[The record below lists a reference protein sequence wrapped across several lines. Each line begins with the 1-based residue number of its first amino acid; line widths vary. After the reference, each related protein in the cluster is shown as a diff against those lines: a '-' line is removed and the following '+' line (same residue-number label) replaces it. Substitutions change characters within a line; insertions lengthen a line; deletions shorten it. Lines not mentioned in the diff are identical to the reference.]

1 MISMQVIENSRSTTG
16 TRTRVQDINPTSG
29 MCPICIEECQVMCEI
44 GKSAF
49 RGREVLYP
57 LPEHFGTSTASSNKD
72 FFLDWSHF
80 QILAELIGAKGVQP
94 TPDTAFFE
102 EADTTSYV
110 ATSHSKPI
118 KLGMPF
124 TIPGLGSTNVAKRN
138 WESLAKGAAMTGVIE
153 TVGENVCGM
162 DPNATYANGKVTRS
176 PDLEFRVESYRELWD
191 GKAGGIAVQTNV
203 EDQRGGVEVYA
214 LSKLEVDIIERK
226 WGQGAKA
233 IGGEVR
239 LNTLE
244 RALELKKRGYMVL
257 PDPEDRIVQEEF
269 RAGSFKSFERHSR
282 VGFPNRRSFVED
294 IEWLRENGAKYIFL
308 KTGAYR
314 PEIVAFTMKCASEA
328 KIDMLT
334 FDGAG
339 GGTGMSPVPMMNE
352 MSTPTVHLQA
362 QLLACAKMLR
372 QQGRFVPD
380 LVMAGGFVNET
391 QIYKSIAMSNIGGVP
406 LIKAIGM
413 ARSPILAAMKSQY
426 FVRLAAEG
434 KLPKSFA
441 EEYGTDPNNFFIEAQ
456 GIKERYEDKV
466 LGKDI
471 PWGAVGLYTYYDR
484 VNTGL
489 KQLMA
494 GSRKFKLGHL
504 ARDDICALSEYASK
518 VTGIE
523 TFDAMAGRVMS
534 GILEF
539 WDELAWFF

>member
-1 MISMQVIENSRSTTG
+1 MQIIENSRSTTG
-16 TRTRVQDINPTSG
+16 TKTRVQDVNPTSG
-29 MCPICIEECQVMCEI
+29 MCPICIEECQVMCEV

-57 LPEHFGTSTASSNKD
+57 SPEYFGTSTASANKD
-72 FFLDWSHF
+72 YLMDWSHF
-80 QILAELIGAKGVQP
+80 QILAELIGAYGIEP
-94 TPDTAFFE
+94 NPDKAFFE
-102 EADTTSYV
+102 NADVTTTV
-110 ATSHSKPI
+110 ANSSKKPI
-118 KLGMPF
+118 KLGVPF
-124 TIPGLGSTNVAKRN
+124 VIAGLGSTAVAKRN
-138 WESLAKGAAMTGVIE
+138 WESLAKGAAMAGIIE

-162 DPNATYANGKVTRS
+162 DHDSTYAKGKVQRS
-176 PDLEFRVESYRELWD
+176 PDMEFRIKCFRELWD
-191 GKAGGIAVQTNV
+191 GKTGDIAVQTNV
-203 EDQRGGVEVYA
+203 EDQRGGVDEYV
-214 LSKLEVDIIERK
+214 LSKLEVNIIERK

-239 LNTLE
+239 LDSLD
-244 RALELKKRGYMVL
+244 RALELKKRGYLVL
-257 PDPEDRIVQEEF
+257 PDPEDKMVAEAF
-269 RAGSFKSFERHSR
+269 KAGTFKTFERHSR
-282 VGFPNRRSFVED
+282 VGFPNRKSFVED
-294 IEWLRENGAKYIFL
+294 IESLRDKGAKYVFL

-352 MSTPTVHLQA
+352 MSTPTVHLEA
-362 QLLACAKMLR
+362 ELLACAKIIKD
-372 QQGRFVPD
+372 QGRFMPD
-380 LVMAGGFVNET
+380 MVMAGGFVNET
-391 QIYKSIAMSNIGGVP
+391 QMYKSMAMSNIGGGP

-413 ARSPILAAMKSQY
+413 ARSPILATMKAGY
-426 FVRLAAEG
+426 FARLAEQG

-441 EEYGTDPNNFFIEAQ
+441 DEYSTDPNKFFVMASDLQ
-456 GIKERYEDKV
+456 DRFPKAK

-471 PWGAVGLYTYYDR
+471 PWGAVGLYTYFDR
-484 VNTGL
+484 MAIGL

-494 GSRKFKLGHL
+494 GSRKFKLENL

-523 TFDAMAGRVMS
+523 TFDSMSARVMP

-539 WDELAWFF
+539 WDE